1 MNSSAVLYQ
10 SDCFDA
16 LRLLP
21 EHSVSLVLCD
31 PPYGVTRNPDD
42 RPLDFR
48 SLWPLIWRVAKPNA
62 AVILFGQG
70 AFSAE
75 LIMSQRKFYRYSL
88 VWDKQLVSGHL
99 NAKRMPLRRHEDILV
114 FYQNQPVYH
123 PQMSIGTKC
132 HSVGKAAGKAR
143 KQADSSNRN
152 YGTHNVTQTTG
163 NLKYPHSV
171 LSFQKPHPSACLHPT
186 EKPVALLEYLIRTYS
201 DPGDT
206 VLDFCMGSGSTGA
219 AAMKL
224 GRKFVGCEL
233 NPQTFQTAKQR
244 ITSTVSQPDLF
255 SVERN
260 AI

>member
-1 MNSSAVLYQ
+1 MNSSAVLHH
-10 SDCFDA
+10 SDCFEF
-16 LRLLP
+16 LQSLP

-31 PPYGVTRNPDD
+31 PPYGVTRNQDD
-42 RPLDFR
+42 KPLDFH
-48 SLWPLIWRVAKPNA
+48 SLWPLIWRAAKPNA
-62 AVILFGQG
+62 AVVLFGQG

-88 VWDKQLVSGHL
+88 VWDKQLVTGHL

-123 PQMSIGTKC
+123 PQMSIGSKC
-132 HSVGKAAGKAR
+132 HSVGKAAGMAR
-143 KQADSSNRN
+143 KQADSNNRN

-163 NLKYPHSV
+163 NLKYPHSI
-171 LSFQKPHPSACLHPT
+171 LSFQKPHPSVCLHPT

-201 DPGDT
+201 NPGDT

-219 AAMKL
+219 AAMNL
-224 GRKFVGCEL
+224 GRKFIGCEL

-244 ITSTVSQPDLF
+244 ITSTFSQPDLF
-255 SVERN
+255 SIERN

>member
-1 MNSSAVLYQ
+1 MINSVTLYQ
-10 SDCFDA
+10 SDCFEA
-16 LRLLP
+16 LKQMP
-21 EHSVSLVLCD
+21 PHSVSLVLCD

-123 PQMSIGTKC
+123 PQMSIGTQVPLRRK
-132 HSVGKAAGKAR
+132 SRWKA
-143 KQADSSNRN
+143 
-152 YGTHNVTQTTG
+152 
-163 NLKYPHSV
+163 P
-171 LSFQKPHPSACLHPT
+171 
-186 EKPVALLEYLIRTYS
+186 
-201 DPGDT
+201 
-206 VLDFCMGSGSTGA
+206 
-219 AAMKL
+219 
-224 GRKFVGCEL
+224 
-233 NPQTFQTAKQR
+233 
-244 ITSTVSQPDLF
+244 
-255 SVERN
+255 
-260 AI
+260 

>member
-1 MNSSAVLYQ
+1 MINSVTLYQ
-10 SDCFDA
+10 SDCFEA
-16 LRLLP
+16 LKQMP
-21 EHSVSLVLCD
+21 PHSVSLVLCD

-132 HSVGKAAGKAR
+132 HSVGKAAGKRR
-143 KQADSSNRN
+143 KNTDNSNRN
-152 YGTHNVTQTTG
+152 YGDFQVVQTQG
-163 NLKYPHSV
+163 NLKYPHSI
-171 LSFQKPHPSACLHPT
+171 LSFQKPYPSVCQHPT

-224 GRKFVGCEL
+224 GRQFVGCEL
-233 NPQTFQTAKQR
+233 NPKTFQTAKQR
-244 ITSTVSQPDLF
+244 ITSTISQPNLF
-255 SVERN
+255 SMERN